1 MLVVKDHGKNP
12 QESNRRLRI
21 KILDVNDNKP
31 QFPMSV
37 SFHDLFLLL
46 VESVLE
52 YNVKIMKSTFTTKS
66 TFSTNSSV

>member
-1 MLVVKDHGKNP
+1 MLVVRDHGKNP
-12 QESNRRLRI
+12 QENNRRLRI

-37 SFHDLFLLL
+37 SFHDLFLLS

-52 YNVKIMKSTFTTKS
+52 YNARNMKSIFT
-66 TFSTNSSV
+66 TNSSV